1 MKSTEGREND
11 QILVPLTPESPD
23 DAFTQPRPPS
33 LRLSILDFDV
43 VRAIRKVRC
52 AHPPTA
58 EGVLAQPRRN
68 RGALPFKF
76 GDEGGPDSALRV

>member
-23 DAFTQPRPPS
+23 DAF
-33 LRLSILDFDV
+33 
-43 VRAIRKVRC
+43 
-52 AHPPTA
+52 
-58 EGVLAQPRRN
+58 AQPRRN

>member
-23 DAFTQPRPPS
+23 DAFALPHPPS

-43 VRAIRKVRC
+43 VGAIRKVRC

-58 EGVLAQPRRN
+58 EDVLAQPRRN
-68 RGALPFKF
+68 RGALPFKL